1 VKLMGADAACG
12 HITAATYFE
21 SVNTADNAAFVAR
34 YKSRFGD
41 DERTNLCV
49 EAAYFQVHVFAK
61 ALAEVNT
68 MDPDV
73 MRPVVLGSE
82 LDAPQGHIVID
93 TDSSHTTLWTRVGR
107 VNALGEFDLISES
120 QRPTK
125 PDPYL
130 VSH

>member
-1 VKLMGADAACG
+1 MGADVACG
-12 HITAATYFE
+12 HITAASYFE
-21 SVNTADNAAFVAR
+21 SLGTADNATFVSR
-34 YKSRFGD
+34 YKKRFGED
-41 DERTNLCV
+41 QRTNHCV

-61 ALAEVNT
+61 ALAEANT

-73 MRPVVLGSE
+73 MRPIVLGSE

-93 TDSSHTTLWTRVGR
+93 SESSHTSLWTRLAR
-107 VNALGEFDLISES
+107 ANELGQFDILSES
-120 QRPTK
+120 ERPIK